1 MGLPCSP
8 IKIWGKSVQVFFLS
22 YDRKN
27 KQTDKQ
33 RLYLN
38 IYRYIYIG
46 KYIFEHIKC
55 VFKPKKTWKILYIHI
70 KINRIHIY
78 THTYNFPVPVCT
90 VPSSIDRTSRCNKV
104 DAFRHYASYR
114 LNLLLPKGQICMIY
128 THSHLHLHTQYCSVR
143 PVKKLN
149 RIPYFEFVPMFCL
162 NLLLSLVMFRLAP
175 DSDLSKVFVRALR
188 ELNEQDGSTVRT
200 VENFVL
206 SAYQVSYTQVF
217 IN

>member
-1 MGLPCSP
+1 
-8 IKIWGKSVQVFFLS
+8 
-22 YDRKN
+22 
-27 KQTDKQ
+27 
-33 RLYLN
+33 
-38 IYRYIYIG
+38 
-46 KYIFEHIKC
+46 
-55 VFKPKKTWKILYIHI
+55 
-70 KINRIHIY
+70 
-78 THTYNFPVPVCT
+78 
-90 VPSSIDRTSRCNKV
+90 
-104 DAFRHYASYR
+104 
-114 LNLLLPKGQICMIY
+114 MIY